1 MRTLL
6 VWLALCAPAMAQQYY
21 PGYSPYGWQRPIQPV
36 QRIYIQQPR
45 YQALPLYGYS
55 YGPNIYGDYSSAFNP
70 SPIISQPVIV
80 GPYGW

>member
-21 PGYSPYGWQRPIQPV
+21 PGYSPHGWQRPVQPV

-45 YQALPLYGYS
+45 YYQPLLYGYG
-55 YGPNIYGDYSSAFNP
+55 YGPGFYSSAN
-70 SPIISQPVIV
+70 QPVIIQTNLNDPF
-80 GPYGW
+80 GYGAYGW